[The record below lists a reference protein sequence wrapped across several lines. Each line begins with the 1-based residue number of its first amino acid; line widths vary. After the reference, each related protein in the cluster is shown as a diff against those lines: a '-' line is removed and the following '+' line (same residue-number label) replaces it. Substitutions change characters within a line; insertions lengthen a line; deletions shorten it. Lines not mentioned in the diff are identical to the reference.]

1 MSIVTEIAA
10 VAADLLLLT
19 QRDPDALARR
29 PQILATKMSLLERI
43 RAENHDGL
51 GTVTIPSRDDDATI
65 PCPVCGTAFTV
76 TGRRRYCSDSCRR
89 AAWARRHRPPPPV
102 VVPPPAG
109 SRRPHTVYECDTCG
123 QRALG
128 DQRCEDCGTFM
139 RRVGLG
145 GPCPACDEPV
155 AAKELTEITEAT
167 PTRR

>member
-29 PQILATKMSLLERI
+29 PQILATKTALLERI
-43 RAENHDGL
+43 RAENQDSEA
-51 GTVTIPSRDDDATI
+51 VTTPSRDDDATI
-65 PCPVCGTAFTV
+65 PCPRCRTAFTV

-89 AAWARRHRPPPPV
+89 TAWARRHRPPPPPV
-102 VVPPPAG
+102 AVPPPPG
-109 SRRPHTVYECDTCG
+109 SRRTHTVYECDTCG
-123 QRALG
+123 QRSLG

-139 RRVGLG
+139 RRIGLG

-155 AAKELTEITEAT
+155 AANELTEITEAT
-167 PTRR
+167 